1 MSEYQAS
8 RPCVICDVTDSQ
20 HYCSYHGLEYVQC
33 NSCHLIYV
41 DNFADNEQMYK
52 AYTGGGLKS
61 LRRKLFAPIRRM
73 RSIKGYTHFLQRA
86 RDIFAFA
93 KQQISNRGQK
103 TYLDI
108 GCNKGFLL
116 TAAVEADCNV
126 HGVELVTELIRP
138 FCNTFPQFRQQ
149 IYSDKFQ
156 DVAICFP
163 DKYFDLITAIDVVEH
178 FEAPLSDL
186 CGVYRI
192 LKDDGVFIIQ
202 TPDIDCDKAKTLGC
216 QWGAL
221 KPLEHLHLFGR
232 ENFVTFGKKVG
243 FREVIVSDPFEEA
256 DGNFV
261 AVLKK

>member
-1 MSEYQAS
+1 M
-8 RPCVICDVTDSQ
+8 T
-20 HYCSYHGLEYVQC
+20 GVQTC
-33 NSCHLIYV
+33 AL
-41 DNFADNEQMYK
+41 
-52 AYTGGGLKS
+52 
-61 LRRKLFAPIRRM
+61 PI
-73 RSIKGYTHFLQRA
+73 S
-86 RDIFAFA
+86 
-93 KQQISNRGQK
+93 
-103 TYLDI
+103 
-108 GCNKGFLL
+108 
-116 TAAVEADCNV
+116 VEADCNV

-216 QWGAL
+216 QRSE
-221 KPLEHLHLFGR
+221 EHTSELQSHSF
-232 ENFVTFGKKVG
+232 
-243 FREVIVSDPFEEA
+243 ISY
-256 DGNFV
+256 
-261 AVLKK
+261 AVFCLKKKNNIIKQLKLMSLD